1 MGNGVLTIARGTV
14 PLALYGPKNYGY
26 RLGLLGAP
34 SRFLSAG
41 APLAFALLI
50 DQMGAGVLLISSAL
64 CVAALVAL
72 CLIPLPAVHAS
83 HAD

>member
-1 MGNGVLTIARGTV
+1 M

-41 APLAFALLI
+41 APFVFALLI
-50 DQMGAGVLLISSAL
+50 DRMGAGVLIVSSAL
-64 CVAALVAL
+64 CIVAFISL
-72 CLIPLPAVHAS
+72 CLIRQPVPAEA